1 MKFFSLISNEQVSIA
16 PGQKIIPEKE
26 FSSLKKSS
34 EVLKV
39 VKEEATEFRKEVAIE
54 SEMIKDK
61 AYQNG
66 FLEGLEK
73 LNDKILFLDKS
84 INHLEEELKSQ
95 ILSVALTAAK
105 KILGDELKLHPER
118 IADIVMQA
126 LKPVTQHHK
135 IKIYV
140 NKEDLSLLDNQ
151 RDDIKSIL
159 DQVKIFSIEERDDVK
174 PGGCLIETETGIIN
188 AQLENQFRALESA
201 FEKFKKK

>member
-1 MKFFSLISNEQVSIA
+1 MKFFSLISNGQVSIA

-34 EVLKV
+34 EILKI

-54 SEMIKDK
+54 SEILKDK
-61 AYQNG
+61 AYQDG

-84 INHLEEELKSQ
+84 INNLEEELKSQ

-140 NKEDLSLLDNQ
+140 NKEDLSLLDN
-151 RDDIKSIL
+151 RREHIKSIL